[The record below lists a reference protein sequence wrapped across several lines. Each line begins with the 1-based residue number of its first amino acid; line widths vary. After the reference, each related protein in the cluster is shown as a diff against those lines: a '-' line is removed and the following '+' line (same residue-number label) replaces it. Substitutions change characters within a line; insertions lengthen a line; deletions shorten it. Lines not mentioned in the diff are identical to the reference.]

1 MRKRIGLKIFIMLA
15 IMIAA
20 SVVSSAVSFR
30 AMNSMNKVS
39 EEISDKYIA
48 GIQNIG
54 SLAAALEREQ
64 KFVNLLSSSAADELY
79 EQIFKSLADT
89 RQEITGY
96 LEKTEEIINYVGSS
110 DMTGSFNEVKSQHD
124 KFISISNE
132 IIDLYKSGKK
142 QLSAEKSATEL
153 VSVIDGISEAVN
165 KAQTSFAKIA
175 DEKQLEQTSE
185 YDKGTA
191 IISDMLLINIA
202 IAIIILAIIIF
213 TIVMPAKNA
222 SREIKRLIADIDA
235 GKGDLTKRVK
245 VRTKDEV
252 GQMTEG
258 INNLIECLQ
267 NILRSIQNETANLEI
282 SVKEI
287 EDKVHISDTNINEAS
302 STTQE
307 LAASMEEVTS
317 TLAQIN
323 ENTAEILEAADIMNE
338 RALEGSEMAE
348 AIKETAGQMND
359 NAQSSKS
366 LTDQK
371 VNNIYSE
378 LQEALENSKS
388 VDKINELT
396 GQILDIAGQ
405 TNLLALNASI
415 EAARAGEAGK
425 GFAVVADE
433 IRVLADTSRNTANNI
448 QEISGLVI
456 EAVEQLTRNAE
467 NMIEFVS
474 VTVLGDYEE
483 FVKSTT
489 EYKRDAENINA
500 IINEFAISSGEL
512 KKTME
517 TVNSAL
523 DGISSTV
530 DVSAQGVTNVAD
542 NANDLVDAISQILNQ
557 VEGNKAIADKL
568 MKETGKFS
576 SI

>member
-15 IMIAA
+15 VMIAA

-30 AMNSMNKVS
+30 AMNNMNKVS
-39 EEISDKYIA
+39 EEISDKYVA

-54 SLAAALEREQ
+54 GLAASIEREQ

-79 EQIFKSLADT
+79 EQIFKSLTDT

-96 LEKTEEIINYVGSS
+96 LEKTEEITNYIGSS
-110 DMTGSFNEVKSQHD
+110 DIIGSFNEVKTQHNNY
-124 KFISISNE
+124 ISLSDE

-142 QLSAEKSATEL
+142 QLAAEKSSTEL
-153 VSVIDGISEAVN
+153 VTVINGISEALGN
-165 KAQTSFAKIA
+165 AQASFTKTS
-175 DEKQLEQTSE
+175 DDKQLEQSAE
-185 YDKGTA
+185 YKKGTA

-202 IAIIILAIIIF
+202 LALIILAIIIF
-213 TIVMPAKNA
+213 TIAMPAKSA
-222 SREIKRLIADIDA
+222 SKEIKRLINDIDDC
-235 GKGDLTKRVK
+235 KGDLTKRIK

-258 INNLIECLQ
+258 VNNLIECLQ
-267 NILRSIQNETANLEI
+267 NILRAIQSETANLEV
-282 SVKEI
+282 SVREI
-287 EDKVHISDTNINEAS
+287 ESELHISDTNINEVS

-317 TLAQIN
+317 TLAQLN
-323 ENTAEILEAADIMNE
+323 GNTSEILEAADIMNE
-338 RALEGSEMAE
+338 RALEGSDMAKT
-348 AIKETAGQMND
+348 IKETAQQMND
-359 NAQSSKS
+359 NAQSSKD

-371 VNNIYSE
+371 VNSIYSE

-396 GQILDIAGQ
+396 GQILEIAGQ

-415 EAARAGEAGK
+415 EAARAGEAGR

-456 EAVEQLTRNAE
+456 DAVEQLTRNAE

-483 FVKSTT
+483 FVRSTT

-512 KKTME
+512 KKTMAA
-517 TVNSAL
+517 VNSAL

-530 DVSAQGVTNVAD
+530 DASAQGVTNVAD
-542 NANDLVDAISQILNQ
+542 NANDLVDAISQILSQ
-557 VEGNKAIADKL
+557 VEGNKAIAEKL
-568 MKETGKFS
+568 MVETNKFS
-576 SI
+576 NI